1 MIKPSNNNTSTKS
14 SVKIPADADKKLQ
27 ELRGMLNEET
37 IRKNFIMIYEILDEI
52 VDFGLILDRNNDDIL
67 PLIYSNPET
76 IISA

>member
-1 MIKPSNNNTSTKS
+1 
-14 SVKIPADADKKLQ
+14 
-27 ELRGMLNEET
+27 MLNEET